1 MALRLATRGSAL
13 ARWQAEEVARLLR
26 LVHPELE
33 VELIVVETTGD
44 SRQDIPISDLG
55 GQGMFVKEVQAAV
68 LARRADIAVHSAKD
82 LPSVTAPG
90 LTLGAIPARA
100 DPRDAL
106 VGSTLAG
113 LRPGALVATGSA
125 RRRAQLAWLRP
136 DLTFAGLRGNMATR
150 LDRVPGGGAI
160 VVAAA
165 ALQRLG
171 WSARADEVLDVSVML
186 PQVGQGAIGVECR
199 SDDDQTIA
207 VLAAIDD
214 PEARLAVEA
223 ERAFLARLGG
233 GCTLPVGAY
242 AQAVQFGRADSR
254 QASPGGAELR
264 LAIEGLLASPDGRVV
279 LRSSRLAEGS
289 LAGGRAAGAAI
300 ADDLLESGGA
310 ELMSPGEMPF
320 NPAAAR
326 LAAAA
331 DP

>member
-1 MALRLATRGSAL
+1 M
-13 ARWQAEEVARLLR
+13 ARLLR
-26 LVHPELE
+26 LAHAELE

-82 LPSVTAPG
+82 LPSVSGPG
-90 LTLGAIPARA
+90 LTLGAIPTRA

-106 VGSTLAG
+106 VGSTLAR
-113 LRPGALVATGSA
+113 LPPGALVATGSA

-136 DLTFAGLRGNMATR
+136 DLTFVGLRGNMATR
-150 LDRVPGGGAI
+150 LNRVPAGGAI

-199 SDDDQTIA
+199 SDDDQT
-207 VLAAIDD
+207 LAALTAIDD

-242 AQAVQFGRADSR
+242 AQAVQLGPGDAQDTC
-254 QASPGGAELR
+254 PGGAR
-264 LAIEGLLASPDGRVV
+264 PILAIEGLLASPDGRVV
-279 LRSSRLAEGS
+279 LRSSRLVEGS
-289 LAGGRAAGAAI
+289 LTAGRAAGAAV
-300 ADDLLESGGA
+300 ADDLLTSGGA
-310 ELMSPGEMPF
+310 ELMNPGESPLDPAGAS
-320 NPAAAR
+320 PAAAT
-326 LAAAA
+326 
-331 DP
+331 DQ

>member
-1 MALRLATRGSAL
+1 MAAP
-13 ARWQAEEVARLLR
+13 LLDGR
-26 LVHPELE
+26 PRRSPGWFASSILTLE

-90 LTLGAIPARA
+90 LTLGAVPIRA

-113 LRPGALVATGSA
+113 LQPGALVATGSA

-160 VVAAA
+160 VVAVA

-242 AQAVQFGRADSR
+242 AQAVQFGQGTPGRRLPGLSPPCDRGLAGVSWTAGSYCAR
-254 QASPGGAELR
+254 RASPRARWRG
-264 LAIEGLLASPDGRVV
+264 
-279 LRSSRLAEGS
+279 
-289 LAGGRAAGAAI
+289 AGGRGG
-300 ADDLLESGGA
+300 DRRRPPRVGRGRVDESG
-310 ELMSPGEMPF
+310 ELPF